1 MPHFLYPLSS
11 VSFLSLLS
19 SIFYLLSS
27 FHSSILYPLS
37 SILCSRQVQ
46 RAISN
51 IMDGRTVISI
61 AHRLSTIR
69 TADRIVVLKVS
80 ECWQYSRVSIPFICF
95 DLPCVIGSR
104 HLFWNSDLTIN
115 LWCLFFCLLCCSPSR
130 LKNGVVEEEGT
141 FEELSSKTG
150 GSSFYDLMG
159 RQLTGGDRWGSQLQR
174 QHTCMYVVCICMC
187 VHIHTYI
194 LHTTCIRHVGTSLQV
209 YWSTGTPRTLV
220 PGSITYWNLL
230 II

>member
-1 MPHFLYPLSS
+1 MPPFLYPLCLSSLFFPLSSIFCPLFHSSILYPLSS
-11 VSFLSLLS
+11 ILYPL
-19 SIFYLLSS
+19 
-27 FHSSILYPLS
+27 SSILYPLS

-115 LWCLFFCLLCCSPSR
+115 LWCLFFCLLFWSPSR

-174 QHTCMYVVCICMC
+174 QHVLHECMC
-187 VHIHTYI
+187 T
-194 LHTTCIRHVGTSLQV
+194 HVGTV
-209 YWSTGTPRTLV
+209 YRSTGLLV
-220 PGSITYWNLL
+220 QVPPAH
-230 II
+230 

>member
-1 MPHFLYPLSS
+1 
-11 VSFLSLLS
+11 
-19 SIFYLLSS
+19 
-27 FHSSILYPLS
+27 
-37 SILCSRQVQ
+37 
-46 RAISN
+46 
-51 IMDGRTVISI
+51 MDGRTVISI

-104 HLFWNSDLTIN
+104 HLFWNSDPTIN
-115 LWCLFFCLLCCSPSR
+115 LWCLFFCLLCWSPSR

-159 RQLTGGDRWGSQLQR
+159 RQLTGGDRWWSQLQR
-174 QHTCMYVVCICMC
+174 QHVC
-187 VHIHTYI
+187 
-194 LHTTCIRHVGTSLQV
+194 HVGTGLQV
-209 YWSTGTPRTLV
+209 YWSTGTPNGTGYYEILFLQQYQV
-220 PGSITYWNLL
+220 PGKMMMRTS
-230 II
+230 

>member
-1 MPHFLYPLSS
+1 MPPFPLSS

-27 FHSSILYPLS
+27 FPLLYPLSSILYPLS

-115 LWCLFFCLLCCSPSR
+115 LWCLFFCLLFWSPSR

-159 RQLTGGDRWGSQLQR
+159 RQLTGGDRWGSQLQ
-174 QHTCMYVVCICMC
+174 QLYAVC
-187 VHIHTYI
+187 
-194 LHTTCIRHVGTSLQV
+194 HVGTGLQV
-209 YWSTGTPRTLV
+209 YWSTGYRYPPYT
-220 PGSITYWNLL
+220 TYM
-230 II
+230 

>member
-19 SIFYLLSS
+19 SIFCPLFTPL
-27 FHSSILYPLS
+27 SSILYPLS

-80 ECWQYSRVSIPFICF
+80 ECWLYSRVSIPFICF

-115 LWCLFFCLLCCSPSR
+115 LWCLFFCLLFWSPSR

-159 RQLTGGDRWGSQLQR
+159 RQLTGGDRWWSQLQR
-174 QHTCMYVVCICMC
+174 QRDTHHTHVHMYTCTRYHYHATCTVYRVSIWNLVWEVYSVVRIY
-187 VHIHTYI
+187 TYI
-194 LHTTCIRHVGTSLQV
+194 YIVQ
-209 YWSTGTPRTLV
+209 
-220 PGSITYWNLL
+220 
-230 II
+230 

>member
-1 MPHFLYPLSS
+1 MPPFLYPLCLSS
-11 VSFLSLLS
+11 LFFPLS
-19 SIFYLLSS
+19 SIFCPLFTPL
-27 FHSSILYPLS
+27 SSILYPLS

-104 HLFWNSDLTIN
+104 HLLKFWPDNKSLVLVFLSIV
-115 LWCLFFCLLCCSPSR
+115 LFTFSI
-130 LKNGVVEEEGT
+130 EERR
-141 FEELSSKTG
+141 G
-150 GSSFYDLMG
+150 G
-159 RQLTGGDRWGSQLQR
+159 GG
-174 QHTCMYVVCICMC
+174 
-187 VHIHTYI
+187 
-194 LHTTCIRHVGTSLQV
+194 RHVWGIVQQNRWIVVLRLDGTATDGGWSMRKSTSTTV
-209 YWSTGTPRTLV
+209 CCMSCWDRSTGLLV
-220 PGSITYWNLL
+220 YRYPPYTSTG
-230 II
+230 